1 MNKPFSLIHLS
12 DLHFGSKHATIIKQL
27 GNFFIQR
34 KEEIKLAILTGDLNQ
49 RVSRKE
55 LVLVKNFI
63 TSLNFPLFLVPGN
76 HDIPFYN
83 LFYRFYSPYNKF
95 LKYLGPFT
103 QNYYEDDFFAVY
115 GLWTADHFSVQ
126 RGTLTHSNLD
136 EMEEKFK
143 RAPSD
148 KIRIIA
154 CHHPLLCL
162 KNPRIK
168 NDIKR
173 IMNIAP
179 HLILWGHEHRT
190 TIQGLNDEQTFPI
203 LLASEG
209 KANSFNYVTFTEREL
224 LVETYRYSK
233 LINSFEVI
241 DRKIYPSINEREEWG
256 GLNPPPNN

>member
-12 DLHFGSKHATIIKQL
+12 DLHFGSKHATILKGL
-27 GNFFIQR
+27 GDFFILR
-34 KEEIKLAILTGDLNQ
+34 KDEIKLAVLTGDLNQ

-55 LVLVKNFI
+55 LALVKNFI
-63 TSLNFPLFLVPGN
+63 TSLNFSLFLVPGN

-83 LFYRFYSPYNKF
+83 LFYRLFSPYNKF
-95 LKYLGPFT
+95 LKYLGPFA

-126 RGTLTHSNLD
+126 RGTLGYSDLD
-136 EMEEKFK
+136 DLEKKFQ
-143 RAPSD
+143 RVPPD

-162 KNPRIK
+162 KNPLIK

-173 IMNIAP
+173 IMNVAP
-179 HLILWGHEHRT
+179 HLILWGHEHRST
-190 TIQGLNDEQTFPI
+190 VQGLSDAQTFPI

-209 KANSFNYVTFTEREL
+209 EANCFNYVTFTDTEII
-224 LVETYRYSK
+224 VEIYRYSK
-233 LINSFEVI
+233 LINAFEVI
-241 DRKIYPSINEREEWG
+241 DRKIYPAINEREKWG
-256 GLNPPPNN
+256 GLSPP